1 MSVPDLKEYY
11 KQLWEVGDGSVSS
24 SLVCGHHTDMVFVGR
39 TPDIN
44 EDCQWGSIK
53 LHKAVVMQ
61 VCPLLWTM
69 MANIPEF
76 EAKIVFPDFPL
87 EVIKA
92 SVDLIYHGECKLSTK
107 CDVFAIM
114 SLSHTLGIRNDDSS
128 R

>member
-1 MSVPDLKEYY
+1 MSCSKIRIRQNLSVPDLKEYY

-24 SLVCGHHTDMVFVGR
+24 SLVGGHHTDMEFFGR

-44 EDCQWGSIK
+44 EDSQWGSIK

-69 MANIPEF
+69 MANVPNF

-92 SVDLIYHGECKLSTK
+92 LVS
-107 CDVFAIM
+107 
-114 SLSHTLGIRNDDSS
+114 
-128 R
+128 